1 MRKRMVASTS
11 APAALGPEPVSL
23 APWAQAALVQPGR
36 VTRGEELQGCRTS
49 RYRMSSKAVGCGVAR
64 VWRAGRALYGEGISP
79 LEAPD
84 RQPWGQMHSLT
95 SARLTG
101 SSVRTLGSQD
111 TPGHWSE
118 ATRGPPAALGS
129 GG

>member
-1 MRKRMVASTS
+1 MVASTS

-64 VWRAGRALYGEGISP
+64 VWRAGRVGE
-79 LEAPD
+79 
-84 RQPWGQMHSLT
+84 WGRAEHTWPVGKNDPELS
-95 SARLTG
+95 SG
-101 SSVRTLGSQD
+101 SSEMTLCLFLNTAYVRS
-111 TPGHWSE
+111 
-118 ATRGPPAALGS
+118 
-129 GG
+129 

>member
-1 MRKRMVASTS
+1 M
-11 APAALGPEPVSL
+11 LGPGVGVLESPHQGVGYCWHISPQKGQ
-23 APWAQAALVQPGR
+23 AGAWAASKPGNTR
-36 VTRGEELQGCRTS
+36 IFGGRGEVRVG
-49 RYRMSSKAVGCGVAR
+49 KAKEEGAHRGHSGL
-64 VWRAGRALYGEGISP
+64 VWALYGEGISP